1 MMRYTTLF
9 LEEIKMPNENLGPA
23 ERIINALLAYS
34 DHMVHNRPGIICP
47 DATSVTGVKWS
58 PVTYK
63 VEGAD
68 KVVYRKDKLGKK
80 TNLVKIGNLQEDGR
94 ITSGATTIGRYMTPG
109 LFPEVASWMYRQI
122 AEVYKLDNEFAAR
135 WASYAYNQDHRD
147 LKIALAAF
155 MLVQTRKGDP
165 VLDNGK
171 VAFYD
176 EDFRDVGEAM
186 ILNDGA
192 KFLDVK
198 MVLRL
203 LDFLQ
208 MPAISAINR
217 ELGFGQ
223 SARHAF
229 LGRLPKVIDKW
240 LRYREENPKML
251 AGLVKKGFRSSL
263 IRLARSIGY
272 KPTSDKFFT
281 ALRWKQVQAK
291 DGHRSLAIG
300 KKVKAAE
307 SWAKLTEEQIC
318 EKIVA
323 TKIDFKQVI
332 GRLPEGIGL
341 TRAIMA
347 AAIEA
352 GSLSDKDLILYSPT
366 LEELGLLKVPEIQG
380 RWQAALKK
388 ADDQR
393 AANVALRMKSKESK
407 EQLQTAADTAI
418 QKVVEEAVKDLEV
431 YVIVDISGSMEEA
444 IEKAKKYV
452 SQMVPAFPLDRLHVS
467 VHNTTGRE
475 VKIPHAS
482 AAGVNN
488 AFSGIKAGGGTDIG
502 SGVTVL
508 AKYKPGD
515 GRDALLIFVG
525 DEGAPHFTAA
535 VQASGLNPIAFGLIP
550 TPSPRYGR
558 GTGIRDTAV
567 RLGIPCFEI
576 DERTFSD
583 PYAVPRT
590 LRHMIAATPVTAVT
604 RAVTTPRVTLVDT
617 ILATPMLSKPA
628 WAA

>member
-1 MMRYTTLF
+1 
-9 LEEIKMPNENLGPA
+9 MPNNENLGPA

-34 DHMVHNRPGIICP
+34 DHLYHNRPGIICQDP
-47 DATSVTGVKWS
+47 SSVTGVKWS

-68 KVVYRKDKLGKK
+68 KVVYRKDKAGKK
-80 TNLVKIGNLQEDGR
+80 TNLVKIGVLQTDGSV
-94 ITSGATTIGRYMTPG
+94 TSAGSKIGRYMAPG

-122 AEVYKLDNEFAAR
+122 ADVSKLDNEFAAK
-135 WASYAYNQDHRD
+135 WASYAYGQDHRD

-155 MLVQTRKGDP
+155 MLVQGRKGDP

-176 EDFRDVGEAM
+176 ADFRDVGEAM
-186 ILNDGA
+186 VLNDGT

-198 MVLRL
+198 MILRL
-203 LDFLQ
+203 HDFLELPQ
-208 MPAISAINR
+208 IAAINR

-251 AGLVKKGFRSSL
+251 AGLIKKGFRSSL

-272 KPTSDKFFT
+272 KPTSDKFF
-281 ALRWKQVQAK
+281 ANLRWKQVQAK

-307 SWAKLTEEQIC
+307 TWTKLTETQIC

-323 TKIDFKQVI
+323 TKPDFKRVI
-332 GRLPEGIGL
+332 GLLPETVGL

-393 AANVALRMKSKESK
+393 AANVALRVKSLEAKES
-407 EQLQTAADTAI
+407 LQAAADTAV
-418 QKVVEEAVKDLEV
+418 QKAVAEVIKDLEI
-431 YVIVDISGSMEEA
+431 YFIVDISGSMEDA
-444 IEKAKKYV
+444 IEKAKKYIA
-452 SQMVPAFPLDRLHVS
+452 QILPAFSDLNHLHIS

-475 VKIPHAS
+475 IKLPHAS

-488 AFSGIKAGGGTDIG
+488 AFSGIQAGGGTDIG

-508 AKYKPGD
+508 SKYKPAE
-515 GRDALLIFVG
+515 GRDALFIFVG
-525 DEGAPHFTAA
+525 DEGAPHFTTA
-535 VQASGLNPIAFGLIP
+535 VQNSGLNPVGFGLIP

-558 GTGIRDTAV
+558 GTGIRDTAL
-567 RLGIPCFEI
+567 RLGIPCFDI
-576 DERTFSD
+576 DEKVFAD

-590 LRHMIAATPVTAVT
+590 LRHMIAATPVTAA
-604 RAVTTPRVTLVDT
+604 RAVAKPRLTLVDA
-617 ILATPMLSKPA
+617 ILATPLLTRPI